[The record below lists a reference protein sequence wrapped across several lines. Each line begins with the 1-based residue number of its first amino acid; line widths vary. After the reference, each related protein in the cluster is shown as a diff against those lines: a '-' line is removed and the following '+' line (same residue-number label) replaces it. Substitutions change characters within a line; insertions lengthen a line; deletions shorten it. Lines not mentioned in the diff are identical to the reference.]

1 MLNRREFVRCASSGA
16 VLPALLSGAGAD
28 AAAPTMSLNVLYP
41 MHEGARFDV
50 AYYRA
55 THIPLAMRVM
65 KAARVKLIE
74 GVPNGAG
81 AAPPFAMLAHFE
93 FASAEALQA
102 GVADAGMAEV
112 RADIPTFTDIRPV
125 VMVGKTE

>member
-1 MLNRREFVRCASSGA
+1 MLNRREFVRSAASAG
-16 VLPALLSGAGAD
+16 VLPVLLSATAAD
-28 AAAPTMSLNVLYP
+28 APAETMSLNVLYP
-41 MHEGARFDV
+41 RHEGSRFDL

-65 KAARVKLIE
+65 KAASVKLIE

-81 AAPPFAMLAHFE
+81 VAPPFAMIAHFE

-102 GVADAGMAEV
+102 GLADAGMAEV

-125 VMVGKTE
+125 VMVGQTA